1 MKPDRTYLAARRQ
14 LDAMGVDSFEVG
26 VRDKAG
32 RMLTRT
38 WSKAE
43 TLQAIPWLKRE
54 NAKGADVYVRPAG
67 EQSQG
72 IVLVD
77 DLTRQQLDRMKAA
90 GYAPAAVVETSPTN
104 FQAWVR
110 VSPEPLP
117 PIVGTASARL
127 LAQAF
132 EGDMNSADWRHY
144 GRLAGFT
151 NRKPE
156 HVDDRGRSPYVLAHE
171 SPGKAAPMAP
181 ELLKTAQERV
191 FQAEAALESKNRLE
205 ALEGFKPLGHGWMS
219 DPVHEY
225 KRQAQKLLERY
236 GSRTDYSKLDWMI
249 ATDMSKSGRFDQK
262 AIERAIFEHSP
273 EVSTR
278 KAGHVH
284 DYARRTAEKAW
295 NAPEVQAHREQ
306 EAEKSNAR
314 GRGYSR

>member
-1 MKPDRTYLAARRQ
+1 MKPDRSYLAVRRQ
-14 LDAMGVDSFEVG
+14 LDAMGVETFDVG
-26 VRDKAG
+26 VRGKDG
-32 RMLTRT
+32 RMMTRT
-38 WSKAE
+38 WEKAKVLE
-43 TLQAIPWLKRE
+43 SLAWLKRE
-54 NAKGADVYVRPAG
+54 NAKGADIYVRPAG
-67 EQSQG
+67 DDSSG
-72 IVLVD
+72 LVLVD
-77 DLTRQQLDRMKAA
+77 DLTRQALDKMKAA

-110 VSPEPLP
+110 VHQRRLEPKLA
-117 PIVGTASARL
+117 TSAAVL
-127 LAQAF
+127 LAK
-132 EGDMNSADWRHY
+132 EYGGDPNSADWRHY

-156 HVDDRGRSPYVLAHE
+156 HVDDRGRSPYVLSHE
-171 SPGKAAPMAP
+171 SPGKLAEMAP

-191 FQAEAALESKNRLE
+191 FRAEATLESKKRLE

-219 DPVHEY
+219 DPSHEY

-249 ATDMSKSGRFDQK
+249 ATDMAKSGRFSAEGIAQ
-262 AIERAIFEHSP
+262 AIEQHSP

-295 NAPEVQAHREQ
+295 NEPAVQAHRE
-306 EAEKSNAR
+306 EAQKSNTR
-314 GRGYSR
+314 GRRYSR